1 MLSRETAATASG
13 PAAIHIH
20 VYDDSNPL
28 AERRMRIV
36 AAITAVMMVVEIGA
50 GWLFNSMAL
59 LADGWHMS
67 SHALALGLAAA
78 AYAFARRLARDQ
90 RFAFGTWKIEVL
102 GGYTSALF
110 LLGVAA
116 YMVYESANHLM
127 HPTPIAFNEA
137 LPIAGLGLIINLVS
151 AYLLGT
157 ASHHHHYHHGAEHS
171 HHRDR
176 TGEDHD
182 HDHDHDG
189 HARHA
194 QHAASAAAGGE
205 QHEHLH
211 PSGHEDLNLRSA
223 YIHVAADAATSV
235 LAIGALTG
243 GKFFGLVWLDPVMG
257 FIGAIVVALWS
268 VGLLRS
274 TGRVLLDAEM
284 DAPVVASIRRAV
296 RDSKIPAKI
305 QDLHVWRVSRSK
317 YACLLS
323 VASDSRATPEHF
335 RSVLATHE
343 ELVHVT
349 VEVNHVSEA

>member
-1 MLSRETAATASG
+1 MSSSETAATASG
-13 PAAIHIH
+13 PAHLHIH
-20 VYDDSNPL
+20 VYDDTNPL

-36 AAITAVMMVVEIGA
+36 AAITAVMMLVEIGA
-50 GWLFNSMAL
+50 GWTFNSMAL

-110 LLGVAA
+110 LVGVAA
-116 YMVYESANHLM
+116 YMVFESANHLM
-127 HPTPIAFNEA
+127 HPSPIAFNEA
-137 LPIAGLGLIINLVS
+137 LVIAGIGLIVNIVS
-151 AYLLGT
+151 AYLLGG
-157 ASHHHHYHHGAEHS
+157 AAHHHHHGAEHS
-171 HHRDR
+171 HQHAR
-176 TGEDHD
+176 EHAAHD
-182 HDHDHDG
+182 HDHETDHDPAHGEG
-189 HARHA
+189 HQPVHTTP
-194 QHAASAAAGGE
+194 HD
-205 QHEHLH
+205 
-211 PSGHEDLNLRSA
+211 DLNLRSA

-235 LAIGALTG
+235 LAIGALIG

-257 FIGAIVVALWS
+257 FIGAAVVALWS

-284 DAPVVASIRRAV
+284 DAPVVAAIRRAV
-296 RDSKIPAKI
+296 RDSEIPAQI

-323 VASDSRATPEHF
+323 VACDSRATPEHF
-335 RSVLATHE
+335 RSMLATHE

-349 VEVNHVSEA
+349 VEVNHTSHVAARRAR

>member
-1 MLSRETAATASG
+1 MSSSETAAAASG
-13 PAAIHIH
+13 PAHTHIH
-20 VYDDSNPL
+20 VYDDTNPL

-50 GWLFNSMAL
+50 GWRFNSMAL

-110 LLGVAA
+110 LVGVAA
-116 YMVYESANHLM
+116 YMVFESAIHLM
-127 HPTPIAFNEA
+127 HPSPIAFNEA
-137 LPIAGLGLIINLVS
+137 LVIAGAGLIVNIVS
-151 AYLLGT
+151 AYLLGG
-157 ASHHHHYHHGAEHS
+157 AAHHHGAEHS
-171 HHRDR
+171 HPHAS
-176 TGEDHD
+176 GHAAHD
-182 HDHDHDG
+182 HEHDHAHAEG
-189 HARHA
+189 H
-194 QHAASAAAGGE
+194 QHV
-205 QHEHLH
+205 HTTPHH
-211 PSGHEDLNLRSA
+211 DLNLRSA

-257 FIGAIVVALWS
+257 FIGATVVALWS

-284 DAPVVASIRRAV
+284 DAPVVAAIRRAV
-296 RDSKIPAKI
+296 RDSEIPAQI
-305 QDLHVWRVSRSK
+305 QDLHVWRVSRNK

-323 VASDSRATPEHF
+323 VACDSHATPEHF
-335 RSVLATHE
+335 RSMLATHE

-349 VEVNHVSEA
+349 VEVNHTPEGAARRAR

>member
-1 MLSRETAATASG
+1 MYSSESGAAASG
-13 PAAIHIH
+13 PAHVHIH
-20 VYDDSNPL
+20 VYDDTNPL

-36 AAITAVMMVVEIGA
+36 AAITAVMMLVEIGA
-50 GWLFNSMAL
+50 GWTFNSMAL

-110 LLGVAA
+110 LVGVAA
-116 YMVYESANHLM
+116 YMVFESANHLM
-127 HPTPIAFNEA
+127 HPTPIAYNEA
-137 LPIAGLGLIINLVS
+137 LPIAGIGLIVNIVS
-151 AYLLGT
+151 AYLLGG
-157 ASHHHHYHHGAEHS
+157 AAHHHDHGGGHS
-171 HHRDR
+171 HQHSSGGEGHGQGHEHEHEHRHEH
-176 TGEDHD
+176 GHD
-182 HDHDHDG
+182 
-189 HARHA
+189 
-194 QHAASAAAGGE
+194 AAGDGSVAHH
-205 QHEHLH
+205 QHVRARSHQ
-211 PSGHEDLNLRSA
+211 DLNLRSA

-257 FIGAIVVALWS
+257 FIGAVVVALWS

-284 DAPVVASIRRAV
+284 DAPVVAAIREAV
-296 RDSKIPAKI
+296 RVSEIPAQI

-323 VASDSRATPEHF
+323 VACDSRATPEHF
-335 RSVLATHE
+335 RAVLANHE

-349 VEVNHVSEA
+349 VEVNHLSES